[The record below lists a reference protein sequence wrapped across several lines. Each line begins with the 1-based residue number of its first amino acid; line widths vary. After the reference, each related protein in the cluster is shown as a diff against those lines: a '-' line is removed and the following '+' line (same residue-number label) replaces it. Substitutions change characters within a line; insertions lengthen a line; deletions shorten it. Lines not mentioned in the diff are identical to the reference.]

1 MNESKFKNHFGA
13 LSTLPVAI
21 VLATLSLLVMS
32 ASPSRQEGS
41 ANAVASATITAPAAP
56 SFSLNTAGQ
65 DPGNFVLSNF
75 NAGDTLNVSVGFV
88 DPPTGTT
95 FALPTTTG
103 LTAGFG
109 YDFTGGKTQIS
120 FTGTMANSNAAL
132 AAMTVSTGSTN
143 GTITIRVTA
152 SVNTANVYYNPIN
165 GHYYKYVNVNR
176 LAKDAIIAA
185 ESDSLY
191 GVKGYLATITSA
203 QEQAFIYANINASNL
218 WVGGTDDRT
227 VINASCGT
235 TYADQNAAE
244 GKWTWV
250 TGPEACQQ
258 FWEGNTNVVM
268 YWIHK
273 DTGATLT
280 RTTGNIS
287 NARYE
292 NWCWGSPSPY
302 TLVAPNTSGRGG
314 TVEPNGSGGSE
325 QFMVDKWGGST
336 CWNDWG
342 RYGDGVQQA
351 IFEYSENW
359 GTGANARGSFTGI
372 DVASAEVSA
381 LVDNTPKDVVA
392 TRNGSGSMSVSWTAP
407 STGTVTSYTVTS
419 TPGSRT
425 CTIAAPA
432 TTCTVNGL
440 TNGTAYTFIVV
451 ATFSDA
457 STKTSFASSSV
468 TADDG
473 LTPVA
478 TATTESIKSSAN
490 ASVRSSKL
498 GTLYLVNTSVN
509 VSSLTSIT
517 GAAGSL
523 WNQVTIS
530 SAGVDTSISASG
542 LDEGTY
548 KAYARDVLGVL
559 SAASSGTVTVD
570 DSSPTVTLSV
580 ASSTAVVATIS
591 FKVTGNDAID
601 CSSLSTTIGTDFDVT
616 NISSLV
622 SIDQTSSSLCTVNA
636 RSVAAAG
643 GGSIVSTLE
652 SASSFSIADQAGNT
666 QGTLIGSPK
675 SITVTIP
682 QNTTT
687 TSSTTTVPAVTSA
700 TPNGGDAGSATPVG
714 SVQTTTTVQA
724 PSAPATLVGSVQTTT
739 TVLAR
744 SASSTSVASTT
755 TTIAASK
762 ASTANEDGEAPTA
775 PMAKLG
781 EVTALVGGAQIP
793 VKVERKNNELM
804 LKVSSV
810 SLVVKGLNEK
820 DSIVPLDSDGTISI
834 KDVKKFELTAIGLAP
849 NSEVTAWIFSTPVSL
864 GKAKSDAFGALRVV
878 FDSPEDLEVGLHR
891 VVFSSVSSKGENV
904 VVSLGVRVQGENGGP
919 LWSWVMAFLLL
930 TAIGAGFIIPA
941 RRRRSESNT

>member
-1 MNESKFKNHFGA
+1 MNMRGKKRGFGTF
-13 LSTLPVAI
+13 SVLPLAV
-21 VLATLSLLVMS
+21 VLATLSLVVMS

-41 ANAVASATITAPAAP
+41 ANAVATATITAPVAP

-88 DPPTGTT
+88 NPPSGTT

-109 YDFTGGKTQIS
+109 YNFTGGKTQIS

-165 GHYYKYVNVNR
+165 GHYYKYVNINR
-176 LAKDAIIAA
+176 TADAAITAA
-185 ESDSLY
+185 ESDQMY

-218 WVGGTDDRT
+218 WVGGTDDQT
-227 VINASCGT
+227 VINATCGT
-235 TYADQNAAE
+235 NYANQNAAE

-268 YWIHK
+268 YWVHK
-273 DTGATLT
+273 DTGANLT
-280 RTTGNIS
+280 RIAGNAS

-292 NWCWGSPSPY
+292 NWCWGNPSPY
-302 TLVAPNTSGRGG
+302 TLVAPNASGRSG
-314 TVEPNGSGGSE
+314 TGEPNGAGGSE

-342 RYGDGVQQA
+342 RYASGVQQS
-351 IFEYSENW
+351 IIEYSENW
-359 GTGANARGSFTGI
+359 GTGANARGSFTGA

-381 LVDNTPKDVVA
+381 LVDNSPKDVVA

-407 STGTVTSYTVTS
+407 LTGTVSSYTVAS

-425 CTIAAPA
+425 CTVTAPA
-432 TTCTVNGL
+432 TSCTVTGL
-440 TNGTAYTFIVV
+440 TNGTAYTFIVT
-451 ATFSDA
+451 ATFADSTTKA
-457 STKTSFASSSV
+457 SLASSSV

-478 TATTESIKSSAN
+478 SAITDSVKSSAN

-509 VSSLTSIT
+509 VSNLASIT

-530 SAGVDTSISASG
+530 SAGVDTNISASG

-548 KAYARDVLGVL
+548 KAYAKDALGVL

-570 DSSPTVTLSV
+570 DTSPTVTLSV

-591 FKVTGNDAID
+591 FKVTGNEAID

-622 SIDQTSSSLCTVNA
+622 SIDQTSSALCTVNA

-652 SASSFSIADQAGNT
+652 SANSFSVADSAGNT
-666 QGTLIGSPK
+666 QGTLTGSPK

-687 TSSTTTVPAVTSA
+687 TSSTTTVPAATSEN
-700 TPNGGDAGSATPVG
+700 PSGGDGGSATPVG
-714 SVQTTTTVQA
+714 SVQTTTTV
-724 PSAPATLVGSVQTTT
+724 PTRSVP
-739 TVLAR
+739 
-744 SASSTSVASTT
+744 STSVASTT
-755 TTIAASK
+755 TTIAATK
-762 ASTANEDGEAPTA
+762 ADVSTADDIGGAPTA
-775 PMAKLG
+775 PTAKPG
-781 EVTALVGGAQIP
+781 EVTALVGGANIP
-793 VKVERKNNELM
+793 VAVERKNNEIM
-804 LKVSSV
+804 VKVSSV
-810 SLVVKGLNEK
+810 SLVVKGLDEK
-820 DSIVPLDSDGTISI
+820 NSIVPLDVDGALRI
-834 KDVKKFELTAIGLAP
+834 KDVRKLEVVISGLAP
-849 NSEVTAWIFSTPVSL
+849 NSQISAWMFSTPLFL
-864 GKAKSDAFGALRVV
+864 GKAKSDEFGNIRVT
-878 FDSPEDLEVGLHR
+878 FDSPENVEIGSHR
-891 VVFSSVSSKGENV
+891 HVFSSISSKGENL
-904 VVSLGVRVQGENGGP
+904 VVSLGSRIQPDSSGP
-919 LWSWVMAFLLL
+919 LWSWVLVLLL
-930 TAIGAGFIIPA
+930 IIAIGAGLIIPA
-941 RRRRSESNT
+941 RRRRAESNA

>member
-1 MNESKFKNHFGA
+1 MNKGSENRRFGT
-13 LSTLPVAI
+13 LSTLPLAV
-21 VLATLSLLVMS
+21 VLATLSLIVMS

-41 ANAVASATITAPAAP
+41 AHAIASATITAPPTP

-65 DPGNFVLSNF
+65 DPGDFVLSDF

-88 DPPTGTT
+88 DPPSGTT

-109 YDFTGGKTQIS
+109 YNFTGGKTQIS
-120 FTGTMANSNAAL
+120 FTGTMANANAAL
-132 AAMTVSTGSTN
+132 AAMTVSTGATN
-143 GTITIRVTA
+143 GAITIRVTA
-152 SVNTANVYYNPIN
+152 SVNIANVYYNPIN
-165 GHYYKYVNVNR
+165 GHYYKYVNVNQ
-176 LAKDAIIAA
+176 LAKDAIVSA
-185 ESDSLY
+185 ESDSMY

-218 WVGGTDDRT
+218 WVGGTDDQT
-227 VINASCGT
+227 VINATCGT
-235 TYADQNAAE
+235 NYANQLAAE

-258 FWEGNTNVVM
+258 FWSGNTNVVM
-268 YWIHK
+268 YWVHK
-273 DTGATLT
+273 DTGANLT
-280 RTTGNIS
+280 RTTANVS

-292 NWCWGSPSPY
+292 NWCRGNPSPY
-302 TLVAPNTSGRGG
+302 TLVAPSTATRLS
-314 TVEPNGSGGSE
+314 TVEPNGANGTE
-325 QFMVDKWGGST
+325 QFMVDKWSGST

-342 RYGDGVQQA
+342 RYGDGVQQS
-351 IFEYSENW
+351 IVEYSENW
-359 GTGANARGSFTGI
+359 GTGANARGSFTGA

-381 LVDNTPKDVVA
+381 LVDNIPKDVVA

-407 STGTVTSYTVTS
+407 LAGTVSSYTVTS

-425 CTIAAPA
+425 CTVTAPA
-432 TTCTVNGL
+432 TSCTVTGL
-440 TNGTAYTFIVV
+440 TNGTSYTFIVV

-457 STKTSFASSSV
+457 STKASLASSAV
-468 TADDG
+468 MADDG

-478 TATTESIKSSAN
+478 TATTDSIKSSSN
-490 ASVRSSKL
+490 ALVRSSKL

-509 VSSLTSIT
+509 VSNLASIT

-530 SAGVDTSISASG
+530 SAGVDTNISASG

-548 KAYARDVLGVL
+548 KAYAKDALGVL

-570 DSSPTVTLSV
+570 DTSPTVTLSV

-591 FKVTGNDAID
+591 FKVTGNEAID

-622 SIDQTSSSLCTVNA
+622 SIDQTSSSICTVNA

-652 SASSFSIADQAGNT
+652 SASSFSIADIAGNT
-666 QGTLIGSPK
+666 QSTLTSSPK

-687 TSSTTTVPAVTSA
+687 TSSTTTVPAATSEN
-700 TPNGGDAGSATPVG
+700 PSGGDGGSATPVG
-714 SVQTTTTVQA
+714 SVQTSTTV
-724 PSAPATLVGSVQTTT
+724 PSRSVP
-739 TVLAR
+739 
-744 SASSTSVASTT
+744 STSVASTT
-755 TTIAASK
+755 TTIAATK
-762 ASTANEDGEAPTA
+762 ADVSTADKDGGPPTAPTA
-775 PMAKLG
+775 QPG
-781 EVTALVGGAQIP
+781 EVTALVGGA
-793 VKVERKNNELM
+793 KVAVAIERKNNELM

-820 DSIVPLDSDGTISI
+820 DSIVPLDSDGTIRI

-849 NSEVTAWIFSTPVSL
+849 NSQVTAWMFSTPFSL
-864 GKAKSDAFGALRVV
+864 GKAKSDASGALRVV

-891 VVFSSVSSKGENV
+891 LVFSSVSSQGENV
-904 VVSLGVRVQGENGGP
+904 VVSLGVRVQGESGGP
-919 LWSWVMAFLLL
+919 LWSWLLALLL
-930 TAIGAGFIIPA
+930 LAAIGAGLIIPA
-941 RRRRSESNT
+941 RRRRAESNA